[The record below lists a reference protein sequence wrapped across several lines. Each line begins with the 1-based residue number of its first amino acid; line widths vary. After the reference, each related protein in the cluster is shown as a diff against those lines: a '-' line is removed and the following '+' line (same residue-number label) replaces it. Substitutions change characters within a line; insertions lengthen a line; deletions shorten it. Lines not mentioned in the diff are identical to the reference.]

1 MTDYA
6 AARLN
11 MVESQLRTNKVTN
24 EALLDAFLAVP
35 RERFVPPALRGTA
48 YIDEDLPLGN
58 GRYLLEPM
66 VFARLVQLAAV
77 GPQDTVLEIGC
88 GSGYGTAILA
98 RLARAVVGI
107 DCDQQFAAQAA
118 ARLRELAIGN
128 ANVVEAPLAAG
139 FPNRAPYSVILFE
152 GAVAAIPEA
161 VSRQLGEGGRLVAVV
176 RPGEGVGR
184 ATLVVRTNGVIAHR
198 TSFDA
203 AAPFLPGF
211 QPTPSFVF

>member
-24 EALLDAFLAVP
+24 EAVLDAFLSVP
-35 RERFVPPALRGTA
+35 RERFVQPALRGTA
-48 YIDEDLPLGN
+48 YIDEDLPLGH

-66 VFARLVQLAAV
+66 VLARLVQLA
-77 GPQDTVLEIGC
+77 GIGRQDTVLEIGC
-88 GSGYGTAILA
+88 ATGYGTAILA
-98 RLARAVVGI
+98 RLARNVVGI
-107 DCDQQFAAQAA
+107 DSDPQLVTQAA

-128 ANVVEAPLAAG
+128 ASVTEAPLAAG
-139 FPNRAPYSVILFE
+139 AANRAPYSVILFE
-152 GAVAAIPEA
+152 GTVAVIPEA
-161 VSRQLGEGGRLVAVV
+161 VSRQLGEGGRLVAVL

-184 ATLVVRTNGVIAHR
+184 ATLVVRSNGVLAHR
-198 TSFDA
+198 PVFDA

-211 QPTPSFVF
+211 QPAPSFVF

>member
-24 EALLDAFLAVP
+24 EAVLDAFLAVP

-66 VFARLVQLAAV
+66 VLARLVQLA
-77 GPQDTVLEIGC
+77 GIGRQDTVLEIGC
-88 GSGYGTAILA
+88 ATGYGTAILA
-98 RLARAVVGI
+98 RLARNVVGI
-107 DCDQQFAAQAA
+107 DSDPQFVTQAA

-128 ANVVEAPLAAG
+128 ASVVEAALVAGLA
-139 FPNRAPYSVILFE
+139 NRAPYSVILFE
-152 GAVAAIPEA
+152 GAVADIPEA
-161 VSRQLGEGGRLVAVV
+161 VSRQLGEGGRLVAVL
-176 RPGEGVGR
+176 RPGEGVGH
-184 ATLVVRTNGVIAHR
+184 ATLVVRSNGALAHR
-198 TSFDA
+198 AVFDA

-211 QPTPSFVF
+211 HPAPSFVF